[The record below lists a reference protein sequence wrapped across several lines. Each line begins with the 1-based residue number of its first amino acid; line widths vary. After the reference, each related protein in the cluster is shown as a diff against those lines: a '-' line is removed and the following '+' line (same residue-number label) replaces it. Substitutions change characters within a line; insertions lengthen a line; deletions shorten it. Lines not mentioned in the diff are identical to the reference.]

1 MNDEEKRRA
10 REILMLLEEL
20 YSPVQQLPQ
29 IVRDFDENNIKYC
42 VVGGIAVNIY
52 NYSRYT
58 DDIDLIVSKKSFNLI
73 EKVLIGSG
81 YTFRP
86 GSKKNLYYHA
96 GPKKIAI
103 DILIEGDKEGS
114 VLIPNPKLVRMK
126 IGGIWY
132 LSLEKLIEMKLN
144 AGRTKDYDDVSRLI
158 EYNNLTKKYVNKLS
172 KSVRTKFLE
181 LLERT

>member
-1 MNDEEKRRA
+1 
-10 REILMLLEEL
+10 
-20 YSPVQQLPQ
+20 
-29 IVRDFDENNIKYC
+29 
-42 VVGGIAVNIY
+42 
-52 NYSRYT
+52 
-58 DDIDLIVSKKSFNLI
+58 
-73 EKVLIGSG
+73 
-81 YTFRP
+81 
-86 GSKKNLYYHA
+86 
-96 GPKKIAI
+96 
-103 DILIEGDKEGS
+103 
-114 VLIPNPKLVRMK
+114 MK